1 MTTTLKPLA
10 IHKAMSTL
18 VWPKFGPGMLLE
30 HGDLELLPAYTRELN
45 RMMFRSLFG
54 CGVVCGLRVDAGEH
68 CGKLRITIAC
78 GLAIDCEGDP
88 VYVPKAQVVDVDVD
102 CERTIEGLLYV
113 VLCGT
118 TKCCAPRASMCAA
131 DDDEGPPACTR
142 ERDAFEIR
150 VLEEPTSC
158 GCLEPPTDNAHRSE
172 CKCVDPEH
180 PCYTA
185 HYAGICGCHDKDS
198 GDDCGCECHCDCI
211 VLARI
216 ARSTADRTKPWASDH
231 SVRRFVRPVLMR
243 DPVVEE
249 QQKAKSKAEE
259 GQAAARYAMKSE
271 AKPATQKAAVR
282 RAARAPGT

>member
-1 MTTTLKPLA
+1 MTTTPKPLA
-10 IHKAMSTL
+10 THKAISTL
-18 VWPKFGPGMLLE
+18 VRPKFGPGMLLE
-30 HGDLELLPAYTRELN
+30 HGDLELLPAYTRELS

-88 VYVPKAQVVDVDVD
+88 VYVPQTQVVDVDVE
-102 CERTIEGLLYV
+102 CERIVEGPLFV

-131 DDDEGPPACTR
+131 DDDEAPSACTR

-150 VLEEPTSC
+150 VLEKPTGC
-158 GCLEPPTDNAHRSE
+158 GCLEPATDSAHRSE

-180 PCYTA
+180 PCYVA
-185 HYAGICGCHDKDS
+185 HYAGRCGCHDED
-198 GDDCGCECHCDCI
+198 DDCGCQCHCECI

-216 ARSTADRTKPWASDH
+216 ARSTADRMKPWTADH

-249 QQKAKSKAEE
+249 ERARPKAEDDATA
-259 GQAAARYAMKSE
+259 QYAIRSTT
-271 AKPATQKAAVR
+271 KPAAQKAAATR
-282 RAARAPGT
+282 TTRAPGS

>member
-1 MTTTLKPLA
+1 MTTTPKPLA

-18 VWPKFGPGMLLE
+18 VRPKFGPGMLLE
-30 HGDLELLPAYTRELN
+30 HGDLELLPAYTRELS

-88 VYVPKAQVVDVDVD
+88 VYVPQTQVVDVDVE
-102 CERTIEGLLYV
+102 CERIVDGPLFV

-118 TKCCAPRASMCAA
+118 AKCCAPRASMCAA
-131 DDDEGPPACTR
+131 DDDDGPPACTR

-150 VLEEPTSC
+150 VLEKPTGCGCFEPT
-158 GCLEPPTDNAHRSE
+158 TDRAHRSE

-180 PCYTA
+180 PCYVA
-185 HYAGICGCHDKDS
+185 HYAGRCGCHDED
-198 GDDCGCECHCDCI
+198 DDCGCECHCECI

-216 ARSTADRTKPWASDH
+216 ARSTADRTRPWVTDH

-249 QQKAKSKAEE
+249 EQAKPKEE
-259 GQAAARYAMKSE
+259 EPVAAQYAMKSA
-271 AKPATQKAAVR
+271 AKPAPQKATI
-282 RAARAPGT
+282 ARGTRVPGT

>member
-1 MTTTLKPLA
+1 MTITPKPLA

-18 VWPKFGPGMLLE
+18 VRPKFGPGMLLE

-54 CGVVCGLRVDAGEH
+54 CGVVCGLRVQAGEH

-88 VYVPKAQVVDVDVD
+88 VYVPQTQIVDVDVE
-102 CERTIEGLLYV
+102 CERNVEGPLFV

-150 VLEEPTSC
+150 VLEEATGC
-158 GCLEPPTDNAHRSE
+158 GCLKQPPTDNAHRSE

-180 PCYTA
+180 PCYVA
-185 HYAGICGCHDKDS
+185 HYAGFCGCHD
-198 GDDCGCECHCDCI
+198 GDDGCGCECHCECI

-216 ARSTADRTKPWASDH
+216 ARSTADRTKAWTADH

-243 DPVVEE
+243 DPVEE
-249 QQKAKSKAEE
+249 EAQVKTSQDHATSARTMSQQAMLKK
-259 GQAAARYAMKSE
+259 GTRARGAI
-271 AKPATQKAAVR
+271 AKAA
-282 RAARAPGT
+282 PPTS